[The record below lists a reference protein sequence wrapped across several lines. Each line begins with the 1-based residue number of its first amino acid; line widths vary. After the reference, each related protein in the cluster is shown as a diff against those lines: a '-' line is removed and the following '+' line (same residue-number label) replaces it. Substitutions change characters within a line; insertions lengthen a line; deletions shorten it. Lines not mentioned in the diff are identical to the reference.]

1 MGCVKP
7 RLYYISLKWR
17 RFDCGV
23 AVISKRKE
31 RTRRPLLVTKND
43 PILKNITKL
52 CPQIAEA
59 NSKPKH
65 LDWSWGNFAWYTTI
79 TLISHPVRTFFVCEK
94 NFFVRSILALN
105 FVTLLLLSRRDFEQK
120 YRKKVQIFLL
130 FFSKMILTYH
140 DVFQQ
145 KQTSKCNLSTW
156 YAFSFGRKRPF
167 ESNKMSAKRH
177 LNSITVDINTGK
189 HPLKSVPTSK
199 ARGLEYF
206 FSS

>member
-31 RTRRPLLVTKND
+31 RTRRPLLVTKNN
-43 PILKNITKL
+43 PILKKNITKL
-52 CPQIAEA
+52 CPQKQIQ
-59 NSKPKH
+59 SR
-65 LDWSWGNFAWYTTI
+65 I
-79 TLISHPVRTFFVCEK
+79 TLTDLEEILHDTQRLHLYYPIHFGLFCVCEK

-120 YRKKVQIFLL
+120 YGKKVKIFLL

-145 KQTSKCNLSTW
+145 KQTSKCNLST
-156 YAFSFGRKRPF
+156 
-167 ESNKMSAKRH
+167 
-177 LNSITVDINTGK
+177 
-189 HPLKSVPTSK
+189 
-199 ARGLEYF
+199 
-206 FSS
+206 